1 MRTLWTPVADAN
13 GFILVVPVATGGG
26 GGWIAPPP
34 NPSDYSIFAAA
45 IADVEA
51 AYNIDRSRRIGWGFS
66 AGGHVM
72 HDIMF
77 NDFGAPVS
85 IDTFAGYSVSAGA
98 LEGFAC
104 TNPTTCNTMVATA
117 SRRIP
122 IDIHVGNADSLLSFA
137 TSDRNI
143 FIDNGW
149 VLSQDL
155 WFTTFSGGHHTYA
168 SSHLAEAW
176 SHLCPFQ
183 ALP

>member
-155 WFTTFSGGHHTYA
+155 WFTTFSGGHTYA